1 MIRVTEWAEMR
12 HQHEV
17 DGVPKKELSRRF
29 GRDVKTVRRALARTG
44 PPVARR
50 RRPSARRLGAYAKEI
65 EGWVAAEPRIT
76 AKRVLALLT
85 GRPGLVGPRAT
96 AKYLKALREERTRPK
111 AFVHRTHA
119 PGETMEIDFGQSFA
133 RLCGVERRIHFLV
146 ATLPASNVYFAKAYL
161 VERLECLLDGIA
173 AAIAHF
179 GGLTKRV
186 VLDNTSMAVKRVL
199 AGREREETEAFQ
211 GFRGGYA
218 LGVDYCA
225 PASGWEKGS
234 VETGVRY
241 VRDTCLRPMA
251 VVATM
256 AQLNAGILADLGRDE
271 DRRRLP
277 DGRSAREA
285 FAEERGHLR
294 PVPAHEPE
302 SCRTLARVADKFGH
316 VRFDSGTYSVPIDCA
331 YRPVLLK
338 VFAERI
344 EIARD
349 ADVVARH
356 DRSFVRGAMVLDPLH
371 VLPLLEQKSRAAC
384 EATALRGL
392 PAVFEELRLALVGRT
407 RHPDREWVQVL
418 RLAETHGMAAL
429 EAAAREA
436 LARGS
441 PRLETVRALLR
452 PADVPPDLGAV
463 PITREDLA
471 RIEVAVPDLASYDVL
486 LAVHA

>member
-1 MIRVTEWAEMR
+1 V
-12 HQHEV
+12 
-17 DGVPKKELSRRF
+17 
-29 GRDVKTVRRALARTG
+29 
-44 PPVARR
+44 
-50 RRPSARRLGAYAKEI
+50 YAKEI
-65 EGWVAAEPRIT
+65 AGWIAAEPRIT
-76 AKRVLALLT
+76 AKRVLALLA
-85 GRPGLVGPRAT
+85 GRPGLVGQRAT
-96 AKYLKALREERTRPK
+96 AKYLKALREELTRPK

-119 PGETMEIDFGQSFA
+119 PGDAMEVDFGQSFA

-146 ATLPASNVYFAKAYL
+146 ATLPASNAYFAKAYL

-173 AAIAHF
+173 AAVAHF
-179 GGLTKRV
+179 GGLPRRM
-186 VLDNTSMAVKRVL
+186 VLDNTSLAVKRVL
-199 AGREREETEAFQ
+199 AGREREETDAFH
-211 GFRGGYA
+211 GFRGGYGLA
-218 LGVDYCA
+218 VDFCA
-225 PASGWEKGS
+225 PAAGWEKGS
-234 VETGVRY
+234 VEAGVRY
-241 VRDTCLRPMA
+241 VRDTCLRPMP

-256 AQLNAGILADLGRDE
+256 EDLNAMILVELRRDE
-271 DRRRLP
+271 DRRRLA
-277 DGRSAREA
+277 DGRSVTEA
-285 FAEERGHLR
+285 LAEEREHLR

-316 VRFDSGTYSVPIDCA
+316 VRFDTASYSVPIDVA

-356 DRSFVRGAMVLDPLH
+356 ERSFVKGALVLDPLH
-371 VLPLLEQKSRAAC
+371 VLPLLEQKSRAAR

-392 PAVFEELRLALVGRT
+392 PLVFEELRLALVGRT

-418 RLAETHGMAAL
+418 RLAEAHGMAAL
-429 EAAAREA
+429 EGAAREA

-452 PADVPPDLGAV
+452 PAEEPRDLGAV

-471 RIEVAVPDLASYDVL
+471 RIEVAAPDLAGYDVL
-486 LAVHA
+486 LAVRA